1 MSSLLIPIYLLV
13 GHSSLPL
20 VAKYLA
26 AVSRLLFTGKLK
38 YEGKTCCTAD
48 ETKERPRQGED
59 ILNQSCGDIL
69 PMNFTGLQNF
79 G

>member
-38 YEGKTCCTAD
+38 YEEKLAVLLMKLKRGQGKVKT
-48 ETKERPRQGED
+48 
-59 ILNQSCGDIL
+59 
-69 PMNFTGLQNF
+69 F
-79 G
+79 